1 MELTHEDLIGDIPI
15 YAEGIGHIKIPTLH
29 EIWVTRY
36 KTYEGM
42 LRCLVYKLGDYLKDN
57 NLQYKYDESK
67 ITFYDVIIQDSY
79 LLKFYNLI
87 FSFFIVENV
96 LFDECNKVFI
106 IWEEHDNKK
115 IAIGQI
121 NKDNFDEI
129 IDILL
134 KVNYIKSV
142 DENYEKPKYKN
153 NFAKKLVERMEKA
166 NVKKSQGNSTSFGKM
181 ISKYCADNKNGINIL
196 NVWDMTIYQ
205 FYDQFMQHNHIRQSD
220 IQDMVYAN
228 TVSYSDLK
236 AYDSQLWLK

>member
-1 MELTHEDLIGDIPI
+1 
-15 YAEGIGHIKIPTLH
+15 
-29 EIWVTRY
+29 
-36 KTYEGM
+36 
-42 LRCLVYKLGDYLKDN
+42 
-57 NLQYKYDESK
+57 
-67 ITFYDVIIQDSY
+67 
-79 LLKFYNLI
+79 
-87 FSFFIVENV
+87 V

-166 NVKKSQGNSTSFGKM
+166 NFKKSQRNSTSFGKM
-181 ISKYCADNKNGINIL
+181 ISKYCADNKNGINMI
-196 NVWDMTIYQ
+196 NVHQLSVYQ
-205 FYDQFMQHNHIRQSD
+205 FYDQWFEHNNIRQCGL
-220 IQDMVYAN
+220 QDLIYAN
-228 TVSYSDLK
+228 TVSFTDLK
-236 AYDSQLWLK
+236 SYDSQLWLK